1 MKIKVYKVEPIITKM
16 TCDCGGDIISDN
28 DISNLFTMLIDST
41 KGEVKY
47 KYKCAKCGKTFESTQ
62 NFKPGEVVHK
72 YGELI
77 KSLEISEEEFNK
89 S

>member
-1 MKIKVYKVEPIITKM
+1 MKIEIYKVEPIITKM

-28 DISNLFTMLIDST
+28 DISNLFIMLIDST

-47 KYKCAKCGKTFESTQ
+47 KYKCTKCEKTFESTQ
-62 NFKPGEVVHK
+62 NLKPGEVVHK
-72 YGELI
+72 YGERI
-77 KSLEISEEEFNK
+77 KNLEISDEEFNK

>member
-1 MKIKVYKVEPIITKM
+1 MKIEMYKVEPIITKM

-41 KGEVKY
+41 KGKVKY
-47 KYKCAKCGKTFESTQ
+47 KYKCTKCEKTFESTQ
-62 NFKPGEVVHK
+62 NLKPGEVVHK

-77 KSLEISEEEFNK
+77 KNIEISDEEFNK

>member
-1 MKIKVYKVEPIITKM
+1 MKIEMYKVEPIITKM

-41 KGEVKY
+41 KGEVRH
-47 KYKCAKCGKTFESTQ
+47 KYKCTKCEKTFESTQ
-62 NFKPGEVVHK
+62 NLKPGEVVHK
-72 YGELI
+72 YGKLI